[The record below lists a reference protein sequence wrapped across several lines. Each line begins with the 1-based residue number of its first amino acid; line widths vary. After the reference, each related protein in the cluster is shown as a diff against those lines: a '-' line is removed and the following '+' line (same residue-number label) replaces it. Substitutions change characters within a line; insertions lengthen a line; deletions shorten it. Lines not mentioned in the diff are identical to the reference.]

1 MTGHRRDEP
10 FEVPVERLPNSRRDG
25 RRATVAAVMI
35 VAVVGG
41 AVGLARWTPDE
52 AGVPPRP
59 AGPSAAPAAS
69 GIAAASDG
77 PSAAPR
83 RSTDARIER
92 LLNLPDRALDGGPT
106 IDLVEQDGLDLR
118 VLRWTPGA
126 GLAPIRTF
134 RGAVAEPNQPVVPV
148 LAPAGERVALLVP
161 ENPPR
166 PGVPVVTARV
176 VDTAGSLLWTDD
188 DIALESGALWAAD
201 GGLVAIAGIGRRWHL
216 IEFAPG
222 GRVRDRV
229 IELPGEIFL
238 PSPISVPRIAPRTV
252 PLGFSANG
260 DWIYGGI
267 VEPELGLIGEF
278 RVAAD
283 GGRVERVGDLGVGRR
298 DGLVP
303 VPGTVGGQI
312 VDPVLGR
319 IANLRWSLTANGGP
333 PTLEVRNP
341 DAGLA
346 FSVDAGVPLGS
357 GWDADG
363 SLHVLSADTLLY
375 TDSATLAR
383 IRPDGTAEAPILASG
398 PITSAGLLGI
408 RDGYAAVALWTTKPD
423 SAAQI
428 VLVDLADPGRISAL
442 GIAPDGLARI
452 IGADL
457 RP

>member
-1 MTGHRRDEP
+1 M
-10 FEVPVERLPNSRRDG
+10 ERLPNGRREG
-25 RRATVAAVMI
+25 RRATLAAVMI

-59 AGPSAAPAAS
+59 AGPSIAPAAS
-69 GIAAASDG
+69 GFAAAASAG

-83 RSTDARIER
+83 RSTGARIER
-92 LLNLPDRALDGGPT
+92 LLALPDRALDGGPT

-134 RGAVAEPNQPVVPV
+134 RGAVTEPNQPVVPV
-148 LAPAGERVALLVP
+148 VAPAGERAVLLVLG
-161 ENPPR
+161 NPGP
-166 PGVPVVTARV
+166 PVATARI
-176 VDTAGSLLWTDD
+176 VDTAGSLLWTGD
-188 DIALESGALWAAD
+188 DIAPESGALWAAD
-201 GGLVAIAGIGRRWHL
+201 GGLVAIAGNGRRWHL

-229 IELPGEIFL
+229 VELPGEIFL
-238 PSPISVPRIAPRTV
+238 PSPIPIGSISVPRFAPRTV

-267 VEPELGLIGEF
+267 VSPEVGLIGEF
-278 RVAAD
+278 RVATD

-319 IANLRWSLTANGGP
+319 IATLRWSLTATGGL
-333 PTLEVRNP
+333 PTLEIRNP
-341 DAGLA
+341 DAGFA

-363 SLHVLSADTLLY
+363 SLYVLAVDSALSANRASLVPIDADGLAGEPIV
-375 TDSATLAR
+375 AT
-383 IRPDGTAEAPILASG
+383 G
-398 PITSAGLLGI
+398 PITGATLLGI
-408 RDGYAAVALWTTKPD
+408 RDGYAAFALWTTEPD
-423 SAAQI
+423 VAAQ
-428 VLVDLADPGRISAL
+428 VVVVDLADPGRISAL
-442 GIAPDGLARI
+442 GIAPVGPPRI